1 VVTFKTHVAAA
12 AASTFT
18 TGAVDTSGCSLL
30 VVLLSYN
37 AVPVLSDSKS
47 NTWTA
52 LTAQAGASG
61 SSQLYYAANPIVGA
75 GHTFTATGV
84 NKFAVLSMAAFSGV
98 VSLTPFDQQNGTALG
113 GGVTIQ
119 TGSITPLFSN
129 ELLIAGVAGGS
140 GATAPT
146 IDTSF
151 VISDATAG
159 SAGVNQMGG
168 LAYLI
173 ETTIAAKNPTWTTT
187 GNNAESAVIASFR
200 ATNTGLF
207 GIF

>member
-1 VVTFKTHVAAA
+1 VITPITHVKAA

-18 TGAVDTSGCSLL
+18 TGAVDTSHASLL

-37 AVPVLSDSKS
+37 AVPVLSDSKG
-47 NTWTA
+47 NTWTP

-84 NKFAVLSMAAFSGV
+84 NKFAVLSMAAFAGV

-113 GGVTIQ
+113 AATTIQ

-129 ELLIAGVAGGS
+129 ELLIAGVAGDS

-187 GNNAESAVIASFR
+187 GANAESAVIASFR

>member
-1 VVTFKTHVAAA
+1 MVTFLAHVKAG

-47 NTWTA
+47 NTWTP
-52 LTAQAGASG
+52 LTAQAGAGG

-84 NKFAVLSMAAFSGV
+84 NKFAVVSMAGFGGV
-98 VSLTPFDQQNGTALG
+98 VSLTPFDQQNGTAG
-113 GGVTIQ
+113 GAATTIQ
-119 TGSITPLFSN
+119 TGSITPLFAG
-129 ELLIAGVAGGS
+129 ELLIAGVAGDS
-140 GATAPT
+140 AATAPT

-151 VISDATAG
+151 IITDATAG
-159 SAGVNQMGG
+159 SAGNFQMGG

-187 GNNAESAVIASFR
+187 AANAQSAVIASFR